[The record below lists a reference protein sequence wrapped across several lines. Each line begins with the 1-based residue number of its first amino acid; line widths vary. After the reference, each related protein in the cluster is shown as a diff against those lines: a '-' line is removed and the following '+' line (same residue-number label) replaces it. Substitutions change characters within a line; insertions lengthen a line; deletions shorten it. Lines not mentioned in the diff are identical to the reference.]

1 MNLRVKSLS
10 GVFALACGLL
20 FLIAIW
26 PACGCAPLE
35 YREVA
40 LADLPSTARE
50 DAGKIAAR
58 LRATRAWEFGH
69 GLDSHHRQ
77 VSGYLIRGREPGSW
91 WDRDIKVHARPSS
104 PDPEPIELQPID

>member
-26 PACGCAPLE
+26 PACACVPLE

-40 LADLPSTARE
+40 LAELPSTARE
-50 DAGKIAAR
+50 DAGTVAPGLQSK
-58 LRATRAWEFGH
+58 RAWEFGF
-69 GLDSHHRQ
+69 GLASRQ
-77 VSGYLIRGREPGSW
+77 KHVDGYLIRGRMPGAW
-91 WDRDIKVHARPSS
+91 WDRDVKVHVRQIST
-104 PDPEPIELQPID
+104 DQEPIDLRPID